1 VGEVLLKD
9 KVFIQSAPD
18 ICTKLQ
24 KVVAEGERS
33 LNQLV
38 QLATSVYYNQDLT
51 KKRDKDKKHQDLYR
65 CTRGVPHLMGPHS
78 QDMLPMWTGRTPL
91 EKVSKRRAA
100 WETTPVPSRTMPHM

>member
-1 VGEVLLKD
+1 VDPESQVGEVLLKD

-51 KKRDKDKKHQDLYR
+51 KKQDKDKKTPGPYHCAQ
-65 CTRGVPHLMGPHS
+65 GVPHLMGPHS
-78 QDMLPMWTGRTPL
+78 QDMLPWTGRIFL
-91 EKVSKRRAA
+91 
-100 WETTPVPSRTMPHM
+100 